1 MERIDD
7 ANGSI
12 AYHPP
17 GAWNSSASGPE
28 WEGTSH
34 TPTDLNTTVTYH
46 FQGQLVGVFGTITD
60 RATISNIYTIDDG
73 PPSQQRPL
81 NSLKYPHPPLYNQ
94 ILFTSDLLPGGN
106 HTLVIQSTT
115 LGYSI
120 DYLEV
125 VSSPEDATGSVGS
138 TGQRGAGG
146 KTFPASASGII
157 AGATVGGITLLV
169 LLVLGIFLHRKK
181 MNRMRAVKPS
191 PESEIRGFDSVSQI
205 AHPQQHS
212 RARGWERVMAWMNQT
227 RSDIQRSIPA
237 SLSQSGSR
245 RGGGPPPLPLSSAP
259 PSPRLEPMVTGNRS
273 SERTGWSHSSPSW
286 IQHIYSRNQ
295 FYDSNEKARP
305 SRTEP
310 REERERR
317 KHSRRREKHSR
328 AHPEANEKV
337 EPEIETKERRKRRRR
352 DETREDAVPHK
363 KDKGKGKARERVE
376 EPPKE
381 HGEARPPTL
390 TLKHVVNR

>member
-1 MERIDD
+1 MDRIDD
-7 ANGSI
+7 TDIRISYDPSN
-12 AYHPP
+12 
-17 GAWNSSASGPE
+17 AWNNSNNGQYD
-28 WEGTSH
+28 WMGTSH
-34 TPTDLNTTVTYH
+34 TPTTLESNITLH
-46 FQGQLVGVFGTITD
+46 FQGQYVGVFGTIQD
-60 RATISNIYTIDDG
+60 RDTVPNLYIIDDG
-73 PPSQQRPL
+73 LPQSYTR
-81 NSLKYPHPPLYNQ
+81 SSATPHPPFHNQ
-94 ILFTSDLLPGGN
+94 ILFSSDPLSEGN
-106 HTLVIQSTT
+106 HTLVIQTRA

-125 VSSPEDATGSVGS
+125 FSSSRAASSLDS
-138 TGQRGAGG
+138 TGQDGPEK
-146 KTFPASASGII
+146 KTSPASQPGVI
-157 AGATVGGITLLV
+157 AGATAGGITLLII
-169 LLVLGIFLHRKK
+169 LVLGIFLHRKK

-259 PSPRLEPMVTGNRS
+259 PSPRLEPMVTENRS